1 MKNENNSKNNKY
13 AKEACENKKHHSL
26 FLTCPTDAWCNMSQ
40 ALERPR
46 QYNWSEIVCGIHS

>member
-1 MKNENNSKNNKY
+1 MKSENNSKNNKY
-13 AKEACENKKHHSL
+13 AKEACENIKHHSL

-46 QYNWSEIVCGIHS
+46 QYN